1 MLLLL
6 LNVIYI
12 TFVIVV
18 LTVGR
23 YGGWLRARRT
33 TDQSLRKNSIYR
45 LNRSHRAS
53 YSVSAARQALAAAV
67 LQPRMPSPKKFIVVS
82 GNIGHAV

>member
-18 LTVGR
+18 LSVGR
-23 YGGWLRARRT
+23 YGGWLCARRT

-45 LNRSHRAS
+45 LNRSHR
-53 YSVSAARQALAAAV
+53 VSAARRLPACEKGGRAGKSIKAWL
-67 LQPRMPSPKKFIVVS
+67 F
-82 GNIGHAV
+82 

>member
-23 YGGWLRARRT
+23 YGGWLCARRT
-33 TDQSLRKNSIYR
+33 TDQSPRKKSIYR

-53 YSVSAARQALAAAV
+53 YSVSAVRQALAATV
-67 LQPRMPSPKKFIVVS
+67 LQSRMPSPRKFMIVS
-82 GNIGHAV
+82 GNTGHAV

>member
-23 YGGWLRARRT
+23 YGGWLCARRT

-45 LNRSHRAS
+45 LNRSHR
-53 YSVSAARQALAAAV
+53 VSAARQALAAAV
-67 LQPRMPSPKKFIVVS
+67 LQPRMPSPRKFIVVS
-82 GNIGHAV
+82 GNTGHAV